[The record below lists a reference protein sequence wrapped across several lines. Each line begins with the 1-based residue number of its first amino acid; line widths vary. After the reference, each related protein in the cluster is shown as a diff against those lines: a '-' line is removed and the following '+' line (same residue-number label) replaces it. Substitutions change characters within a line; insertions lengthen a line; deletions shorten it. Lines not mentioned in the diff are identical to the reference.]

1 MRILRAFRFLFLLPI
16 VSFPAMAQIKISGEY
31 TFGRQ
36 EMVAGFNFT
45 TDGKF
50 QFFHSYGAIDRSAT
64 GSFSVEGNV
73 IKLKSDKVAGKD
85 FNVVSQSKEGT
96 GYIIIVKDENSFLLS
111 NLFCIYFVNS
121 VHQGVYFIFQ
131 IHSLP
136 QLLL

>member
-1 MRILRAFRFLFLLPI
+1 
-16 VSFPAMAQIKISGEY
+16 MAQIKISGEY

-136 QLLL
+136 RLLL